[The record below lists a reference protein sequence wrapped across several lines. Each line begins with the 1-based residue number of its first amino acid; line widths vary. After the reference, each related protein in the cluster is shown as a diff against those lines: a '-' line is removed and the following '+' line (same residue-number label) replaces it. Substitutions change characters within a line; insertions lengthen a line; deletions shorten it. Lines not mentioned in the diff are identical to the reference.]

1 MPDMMD
7 TQPRCALTPDRVP
20 TGHIAPLFWQHGE
33 PPERLRQEMR
43 AMRSAG
49 IRQCILESRPHPD
62 WLGPGWWESLDAILD
77 EAGRLGMRV
86 WVFDDATYPSGRAG
100 TLMRERHPELLKVYL
115 ARREIDARGP
125 LAGSCFRVGAWLGA
139 DEGLVA
145 VVAGRR
151 ADTRGTALVPGSL
164 VDLTDRL
171 SGGLKRRLNLA
182 IALLHRPEL
191 LLFDEPTVGVDPQS
205 RAFLLQA
212 IKQLAQDG
220 SAVIYTSHY
229 MEEVEAIA
237 DRVVILDQGRVLTQ
251 GALAELL
258 NASGTL
264 LQLAVEGEEIERLI
278 PLLSPFGK
286 VTSQGAGVQLT
297 LASRRSLAAVIAAV
311 DAAGL
316 VVSQARF
323 GHADLEQLFMSVTHH
338 SLRD

>member
-1 MPDMMD
+1 MLAIRKLSFRYP
-7 TQPRCALTPDRVP
+7 TASVAALTDVSFEARR
-20 TGHIAPLFWQHGE
+20 GE
-33 PPERLRQEMR
+33 VL
-43 AMRSAG
+43 G
-49 IRQCILESRPHPD
+49 L
-62 WLGPGWWESLDAILD
+62 LGPNG
-77 EAGRLGMRV
+77 AGKTTLIAHLSGLLPLQSGDITIDQQPLLAVRARQPTRIAV
-86 WVFDDATYPSGRAG
+86 APQEYAFYPSLSVAENLACFAG
-100 TLMRERHPELLKVYL
+100 VGYLSGSDKKSRIAECLAFAQLERYATVH
-115 ARREIDARGP
+115 A
-125 LAGSCFRVGAWLGA
+125 
-139 DEGLVA
+139 
-145 VVAGRR
+145 
-151 ADTRGTALVPGSL
+151 
-164 VDLTDRL
+164 DRL

-220 SAVIYTSHY
+220 CAVIYTSHY

-251 GALAELL
+251 GALTDLL

-264 LQLAVEGEEIERLI
+264 LQLAVEGDELERLQT
-278 PLLSPFGK
+278 LLSPFGD
-286 VTSQGAGVQLT
+286 VTRQGTGVQLT

-316 VVSQARF
+316 VVSHARF
-323 GHADLEQLFMSVTHH
+323 GHADLEQLFMSLTHH